1 MSLRER
7 SHKAGP
13 AAKAAKKKPR
23 DRAAAKE
30 GAAAQVRSDT
40 EGSADESR
48 AGPAKR
54 LPRVVLRLGPG
65 PVKDA
70 ADLGGT

>member
-1 MSLRER
+1 M
-7 SHKAGP
+7 
-13 AAKAAKKKPR
+13 AKAAKKEPR
-23 DRAAAKE
+23 ARAAAKE
-30 GAAAQVRSDT
+30 GAAAQVWSDT

-65 PVKDA
+65 PAKDA
-70 ADLGGT
+70 AGAAGT